1 MINFRGSLGEGWH
14 RHINIIEKIMIYKD
28 NLEPFFEELTRL
40 TTQGKRCFFIINYPL
55 TEAYLLDL
63 TATEGSPQLYFDYGY
78 AYYPIK
84 SSEVSQTPSPSRLL
98 EKHPEPISRYAQR
111 FEIVHDALQRGEISL
126 INLTLATPID
136 CPLTLADIYSS
147 SRAKYKVMLPHQFV
161 CFSPERFVH
170 INPEGII
177 TSHPMKGTIR
187 ADIPNAAQVILD
199 DPKEIAEHT
208 DMVESMK
215 EELKKVGQNVS
226 VPRFRYIDRIDTEQG
241 GLLQVSSEVRA
252 ELSNDWRLRSGK
264 ILQTL
269 LPAGSIAGI
278 PKDSAIKY
286 INQAEQ
292 HHRGYYSGISGYFDG
307 QELETSV
314 MIRFIQQ
321 LEDGSLIFHSG
332 GGVTINSICEKEYQE
347 VLEKIYLPI

>member
-1 MINFRGSLGEGWH
+1 
-14 RHINIIEKIMIYKD
+14 MIYKD
-28 NLEPFFEELTRL
+28 NLDPFFEELTRY
-40 TTQGKRCFFIINYPL
+40 TAQGKRCFFIINYPL
-55 TEAYLLDL
+55 TEAYLIDL
-63 TATEGSPQLYFDYGY
+63 ESTSLSSSSQEDTPLYFDYGY
-78 AYYPIK
+78 ASYPFP
-84 SSEVSQTPSPSRLL
+84 SSKLALPTINSRDLT
-98 EKHPEPISRYAQR
+98 KHPESLAQYTKR
-111 FEIVHDALQRGEISL
+111 FNIVRDALQRGDISL

-147 SRAKYKVMLPHQFV
+147 SRAKYKVMLEQQFV

-187 ADIPNAAQVILD
+187 ADIPNASQVILD

-252 ELSNDWRLRSGK
+252 ELSNDWRLRSGE

-332 GGVTINSICEKEYQE
+332 GGVTINSVCEKEYQE